1 MDLTMIDVTGIPGA
15 AVGDE
20 VVLFGDENVSA
31 DAAARWADT
40 ISYEVL
46 STTGKR
52 IPRRYV

>member
-1 MDLTMIDVTGIPGA
+1 MIDVTDIPGA

-40 ISYEVL
+40 ISYEIL